1 MTRRVF
7 VLDSAKEEFAA
18 LKRRVK
24 GEFGETTWNTINAEY
39 KAAFRRIEDGP
50 EAGNPID
57 LLQDLG
63 MNQIRYVLVRQTR
76 IVYAYDEHQVLVHMF
91 IHTRRDFRT
100 HLLKRLLAPG
110 SGT

>member
-1 MTRRVF
+1 MARRVF

-18 LKRRVK
+18 LRRRVK
-24 GEFGETTWNTINAEY
+24 DEFGEPTWKTINAEY
-39 KAAFRRIEDGP
+39 KAALRRIEEGP
-50 EAGNPID
+50 EAGNPIG

-63 MNQIRYVLVRQTR
+63 MNHVRYVLVRQTR
-76 IVYAYDEHQVLVHMF
+76 IVYAYDAHQVLVHMF